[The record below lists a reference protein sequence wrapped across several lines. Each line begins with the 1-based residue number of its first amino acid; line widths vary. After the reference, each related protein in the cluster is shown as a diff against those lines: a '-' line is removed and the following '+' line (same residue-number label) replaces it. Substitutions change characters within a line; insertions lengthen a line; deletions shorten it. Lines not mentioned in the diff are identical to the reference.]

1 MADTEPVYRAPR
13 ARIPTPTEGLEP
25 VSSRPW
31 SAPHT
36 RDHSLLMTLAG
47 EQPGLVVE
55 LSSPELIIG
64 RGDRV
69 GLRVT
74 DPGVSWRHARVYRS
88 SGDYYIEDLG
98 STNGTFVGAERVVE
112 ARRLLD
118 GDHIGLGRR
127 TVLRYGCYDALEADA
142 AMRMYESTVRDALT
156 GAHNRSFFDERLR
169 SEFSFS
175 QRHGTQL
182 SLLMLDIDHFKLVND
197 AHGHAVGDA
206 VLRVLVRLLER
217 IVRPE
222 DVLAR
227 YGGEEFV
234 VLAREISRE
243 NATILAER
251 ICAQVAALELP
262 WQDSQIRMTVS
273 IGVAT
278 QVAGATYP
286 GAQALVA
293 AADSAMYEA
302 KSRGR
307 NQVATARD

>member
-1 MADTEPVYRAPR
+1 MADTEPVHLAPR
-13 ARIPTPTEGLEP
+13 ARIPTPTEGLEA
-25 VSSRPW
+25 VTSRPG
-31 SAPHT
+31 SAPHA

-55 LSSPELIIG
+55 LRGPEVVIG

-74 DPGVSWRHARVYRS
+74 DPGVSWRHARVFK
-88 SGDYYIEDLG
+88 SGGHYYIEDLR

-112 ARRLLD
+112 PRRLED

-127 TVLRYGCYDALEADA
+127 TVLRYGRYDDLEADA

-156 GAHNRSFFDERLR
+156 GAHNRSYFDERLR
-169 SEFSFS
+169 SEFSFA
-175 QRHGTQL
+175 QRHESSL

-234 VLAREISRE
+234 VLAREISTD
-243 NATILAER
+243 NANILADR

-262 WQDSQIRMTVS
+262 WQDSTIRITVS
-273 IGVAT
+273 VGVAT
-278 QVAGATYP
+278 QSTDSVYDSPQG
-286 GAQALVA
+286 LVA

-302 KSRGR
+302 KARGR
-307 NQVATARD
+307 NQVVTA

>member
-13 ARIPTPTEGLEP
+13 GRIPTPAEGLEP

-31 SAPHT
+31 SAPNT
-36 RDHSLLMTLAG
+36 RDHALLMTLAG
-47 EQPGLVVE
+47 DQPGLVVE
-55 LSSPELIIG
+55 LTGPELVIG

-74 DPGVSWRHARVYRS
+74 DPGVSWRHARVFTQ
-88 SGDYYIEDLG
+88 SGDYYIEDLQ
-98 STNGTFVGAERVVE
+98 STNGTFVGAERVTGP
-112 ARRLLD
+112 RRLED
-118 GDHIGLGRR
+118 GDHVGLGRR
-127 TVLRYGCYDALEADA
+127 TVLRYGRYDALEADA

-156 GAHNRSFFDERLR
+156 GSHNRSYFDERLR
-169 SEFSFS
+169 SEFSFA
-175 QRHGTQL
+175 QRHDSRL
-182 SLLMLDIDHFKLVND
+182 SILMLDIDHFKLVND

-234 VLAREISRE
+234 IVARDISIA
-243 NATILAER
+243 NAGILAER

-262 WQDSQIRMTVS
+262 WQDATIRITVS

-278 QVAGATYP
+278 QSPDSPFDDAL
-286 GAQALVA
+286 ALVA

-302 KSRGR
+302 KAHGR
-307 NQVATARD
+307 NQVVIAG